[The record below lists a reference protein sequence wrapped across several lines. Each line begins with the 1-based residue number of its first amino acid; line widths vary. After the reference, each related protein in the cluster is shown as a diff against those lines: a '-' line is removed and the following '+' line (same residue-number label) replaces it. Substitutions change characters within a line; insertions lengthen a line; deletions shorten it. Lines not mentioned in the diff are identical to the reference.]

1 MIYFAKSLIAL
12 PIVIALY
19 AYVVY
24 PIILWLISRI
34 SPREFAVSHDH
45 QLPVSVVIPAFNEE
59 KQIAGAIEAVLA
71 QDYPADK
78 MQILILSDASTD
90 RTDDVVRGF
99 AARGVELF
107 RMTERSGKTKMENA
121 ALPLLRGDII
131 VNTDA
136 SIRLHPSAVREL
148 VAHMADPA
156 VGVASGRD
164 VSVSEWN
171 AAGNPT
177 EAGYVNYEM
186 WVRTLESKTGGIVG
200 ASGSCYAILSKLH
213 RIPIP
218 DDLSRD
224 FCAPLTARLH
234 AYRAVSVNS
243 ALCVVPRTISLRRE
257 YARKVRTISR
267 GMDTLHYRRDLMSPL
282 RDDNF
287 AFKIF
292 SHKVCRWAVPVFVP
306 FAIAGLVML
315 AQTYQW
321 AAALLGIGALV
332 FVIALAGALWP
343 PDRPMP
349 RPMSLIAFAVAANIA
364 VIHAVWRVQVG
375 HDDHIW
381 EPTRR

>member
-1 MIYFAKSLIAL
+1 MIILAKILFVL
-12 PIVIALY
+12 PIFLALY
-19 AYVVY
+19 AYVGY

-34 SPREFAVSHDH
+34 APRTFAVSYEH
-45 QLPVSVVIPAFNEE
+45 QPAVSVVIPAFNEE

-71 QDYPADK
+71 QDYPADRI
-78 MQILILSDASTD
+78 QILILSDASTD
-90 RTDDVVRGF
+90 RTDDVVKGF
-99 AARGVELF
+99 ASHGVELF

-121 ALPLLRGDII
+121 VLPLLRGDII

-156 VGVASGRD
+156 VGVSSGRD
-164 VSVSEWN
+164 LSVSDFD
-171 AAGNPT
+171 AAGNLT

-186 WVRTLESKTGGIVG
+186 WVRSLESKTGGIVG
-200 ASGSCYAILSKLH
+200 ASGSCYAILAKLH

-224 FCAPLTARLH
+224 FCAPLTARLYG
-234 AYRAVSVNS
+234 YRAVSVDN
-243 ALCVVPRTISLRRE
+243 ALCIVPRTNSLRGE
-257 YARKVRTISR
+257 YYRKVRTVSR
-267 GMDTLHYRRDLMSPL
+267 GMDTLHYRRELMSPT

-292 SHKVCRWAVPVFVP
+292 SHKVCRWAVPVFILG
-306 FAIAGLVML
+306 AIPGLAML
-315 AQTYQW
+315 APMDRW
-321 AAALLGIGALV
+321 AGATLAIGALIYV
-332 FVIALAGALWP
+332 LALAGALWP
-343 PDRPMP
+343 RDRPMP
-349 RPMSLIAFAVAANIA
+349 RLISLVAFGIAANLA
-364 VIHAVWRVQVG
+364 VVHAIWRVQVG